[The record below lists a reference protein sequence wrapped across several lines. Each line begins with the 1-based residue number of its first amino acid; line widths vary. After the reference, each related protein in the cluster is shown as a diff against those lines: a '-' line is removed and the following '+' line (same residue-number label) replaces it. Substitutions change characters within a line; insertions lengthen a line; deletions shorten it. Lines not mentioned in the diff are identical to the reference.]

1 MSKRSHGDGAIAKRK
16 DGRWQASL
24 QVNGKRRTVYGKTER
39 EVRAKLRELQREAE
53 NTGGLPVSERHTLNE
68 LLDTWVANAPNLK
81 PSTIAKNRWFLDT
94 CVRPTLG
101 DLRLDKVTPDRLQ
114 ALYSELTPAMAE
126 KVHRLL
132 HRVFAVAVLW
142 RWLPTNPCDHV
153 LKPTYKT
160 PQKTLWNHAQLDA
173 FLEHSADHWL
183 YPLWVLLIG
192 TGCRLGEAL
201 ALGWDDV
208 GRGDAAVTGSRT
220 LHRIDGEWVLD
231 TAKTDNAVRT
241 IILPPAAVAAL
252 ERQQQQQVAWKETA
266 GSSWE
271 EWGLVFTGETG
282 KPLFA
287 STIQHAL
294 KRECERLELPAV
306 TPHGFRHLHA
316 SLLLHE
322 GVPVTAV
329 SARLGHANPQ
339 ITLKIYAHA
348 LPGQD
353 GQAARAIGRVLAT
366 RAPQNEY
373 EGGQS
378 ADTE

>member
-1 MSKRSHGDGAIAKRK
+1 MSKRSHGDGTFFQRK
-16 DGRWQASL
+16 DGRWQGSL
-24 QVNGKRRTVYGKTER
+24 QVDGKRRTVYGKSER
-39 EVRAKLRELQREAE
+39 EVRAKLRELQRDVE
-53 NTGGLPVSERHTLNE
+53 NTGGLPGSGHHTLNE
-68 LLDTWVANAPNLK
+68 LLDAWVANAPNLK

-132 HRVFAVAVLW
+132 HRAFAVAVLW
-142 RWLPTNPCDHV
+142 RWLPANPCDHV
-153 LKPTYKT
+153 LKPAYKS
-160 PQKTLWNHAQLDA
+160 PQKTLWNHAELDA
-173 FLEHSADHWL
+173 FVENSVDHWL
-183 YPLWVLLIG
+183 YPLWVVLIG

-208 GRGDAAVTGSRT
+208 EHDGTAVTVSRT

-231 TAKTDNAVRT
+231 TAKTDNAIRT
-241 IILPPAAVAAL
+241 IILPPAAVVAL
-252 ERQQQQQVAWKETA
+252 ERQREQQAAWKETA
-266 GSSWE
+266 GSNWE
-271 EWGLVFTGETG
+271 DWGLIFTGETG

-294 KRECERLELPAV
+294 KHECERLALPAV

-316 SLLLHE
+316 SLLLNE

-353 GQAARAIGRVLAT
+353 KMAAQAIDNVLGKKG
-366 RAPQNEY
+366 NME
-373 EGGQS
+373 
-378 ADTE
+378 

>member
-1 MSKRSHGDGAIAKRK
+1 LQIDGKC
-16 DGRWQASL
+16 
-24 QVNGKRRTVYGKTER
+24 RTVYGKSER
-39 EVRAKLRELQREAE
+39 EVRAKLRESQRDVESI
-53 NTGGLPVSERHTLNE
+53 GGLPASEHHTLNE
-68 LLDTWVANAPNLK
+68 LLDAWVANAPNLE

-114 ALYSELTPAMAE
+114 TLYSELTPAMAE

-132 HRVFAVAVLW
+132 HR
-142 RWLPTNPCDHV
+142 
-153 LKPTYKT
+153 
-160 PQKTLWNHAQLDA
+160 A
-173 FLEHSADHWL
+173 F
-183 YPLWVLLIG
+183 
-192 TGCRLGEAL
+192 
-201 ALGWDDV
+201 
-208 GRGDAAVTGSRT
+208 
-220 LHRIDGEWVLD
+220 
-231 TAKTDNAVRT
+231 
-241 IILPPAAVAAL
+241 AVAAL
-252 ERQQQQQVAWKETA
+252 ERQQEQQAVWKKAA

-271 EWGLVFTGETG
+271 DWGLVFTGETG

-294 KRECERLELPAV
+294 KHECARLALPAV

-353 GQAARAIGRVLAT
+353 KMAAEAISNVLGE
-366 RAPQNEY
+366 R
-373 EGGQS
+373 GGIEP
-378 ADTE
+378 DVNLDE